1 MKHPVFFLAA
11 LLCIS
16 PLKSQVYTNKSL
28 ASMIQLERDFSRS
41 AKEYSTRQAFLSFT
55 NEESLGFN
63 NGPVSLK
70 KEWEQR
76 KADSSWLWW
85 EPDYADIAASGEF
98 GFTSGPWEYRTN
110 RKDENAVAHG
120 HFFTIWRKD
129 ASGIWK
135 VLIDMGISYKEP
147 IKRTPIS
154 TAALHAASPQI
165 STKEELLAFDT
176 GLYGNQLI
184 DFQHMVLGALSP
196 EARFYQTNFPPF
208 IGKKSI
214 SEHLSKREPI
224 AYSSLGCFIAQTG
237 DLGVVY
243 GTATFRASDPAS
255 SKKAN
260 FLHVWKKEDGSTW
273 KLVVEVVE

>member
-1 MKHPVFFLAA
+1 
-11 LLCIS
+11 
-16 PLKSQVYTNKSL
+16 
-28 ASMIQLERDFSRS
+28 MIQSERDFSS
-41 AKEYSTRQAFLSFT
+41 NAKEYNTRQAFLSFT

-85 EPDYADIAASGEF
+85 EPDFADIAASGEF

-120 HFFTIWRKD
+120 HFFTIWKKD

-135 VLIDMGISYKEP
+135 VLIDMGISYNEP
-147 IKRTPIS
+147 MIKTPIS
-154 TAALHAASPQI
+154 TSALHAASPQI

-176 GLYGNQLI
+176 GLYGNQST
-184 DFQHMVLGALSP
+184 DFLHMVSEALSP
-196 EARFYQTNFPPF
+196 EARLYQSQYPPF
-208 IGKKSI
+208 IGKKSV
-214 SEHLSKREPI
+214 SVHLSKRAPI
-224 AYSSLGCFIAQTG
+224 AYARLGCFIAQSG
-237 DLGVVY
+237 DMGVVY
-243 GTATFRASDPAS
+243 GSATFHASDPAS